1 MNTPGIKNIGEK
13 NTGPPSLTI
22 IEMESE
28 TTLESMTESQP
39 SMLAISCVQRV
50 MILDAG
56 VSSSQLERD
65 GGKEWLLN
73 KEFGEE
79 KVRAY
84 RNVAPRTESI
94 SCALIDR
101 EAFND
106 PKI

>member
-1 MNTPGIKNIGEK
+1 MNTPGIKKIGEK

-56 VSSSQLERD
+56 VSSSQLEE
-65 GGKEWLLN
+65 GWLLN
-73 KEFGEE
+73 KEFG
-79 KVRAY
+79 KGGSK
-84 RNVAPRTESI
+84 SI
-94 SCALIDR
+94 PERSTQNRIHKLCIDR
-101 EAFND
+101 
-106 PKI
+106 P